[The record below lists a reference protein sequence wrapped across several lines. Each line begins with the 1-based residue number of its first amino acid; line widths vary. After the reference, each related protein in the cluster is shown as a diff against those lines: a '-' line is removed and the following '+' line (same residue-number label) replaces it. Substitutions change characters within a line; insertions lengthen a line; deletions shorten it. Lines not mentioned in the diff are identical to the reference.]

1 MEKVVIDRLMR
12 HLADV
17 KAPLAV
23 AQLYQLSDLSGPT
36 LARFRET
43 WPQIPVERRRKIL
56 GFLTEIA
63 ETNFEVNLEPVFRV
77 CITDPD
83 EEVRVGSIEGL
94 WESEDESLIASFLD
108 MAQSDPTVPVRAAAA
123 SALGQFVL
131 LGELD
136 RLPAQQRS
144 LIEEILLNLIRSPEE
159 SIDVRRRALEA
170 LACSSREEVTAI
182 IENAYSHDDRRMRV
196 AAVFA
201 MGRSLDA
208 QWEPL
213 LLDELQSHD
222 PELRYEAAR
231 ACGELELASAL
242 SSLAELL
249 EDPDREVQEASI
261 WALGQIGGQTA
272 HQILQT
278 HYQTIPKD
286 DRALRQALEEAFD
299 EVILASGTVQFPL
312 YGYQT
317 DVESERGSW
326 ADDWLDG
333 VARGQSDDDS
343 EDVWPDDFSR

>member
-1 MEKVVIDRLMR
+1 MEEMAINQLMR
-12 HLADV
+12 RLADV

-23 AQLYQLSDLSGPT
+23 AQLYQLSDLSGPA
-36 LARFRET
+36 LLRFRET

-63 ETNFEVNLEPVFRV
+63 ESNFEMNLESVFRA
-77 CITDPD
+77 CMTDPD
-83 EEVRVGSIEGL
+83 EEVRVRSVGGL
-94 WESEDESLIASFLD
+94 WESEDESLIESFLD
-108 MAQSDPTVPVRAAAA
+108 MAQSDPAVSVRAAAA

-136 RLPAQQRS
+136 RLPAQQRL
-144 LIEEILLNLIRSPEE
+144 LIEETLLNLIRSPEE
-159 SIDVRRRALEA
+159 SIDVRQRAVEA
-170 LACSSREEVTAI
+170 LACSSRKEVAAI
-182 IENAYSHDDRRMRV
+182 IENAYSHEDRRMRV

-222 PELRYEAAR
+222 TELRYEAVR
-231 ACGELELASAL
+231 ACGELELASAI
-242 SSLAELL
+242 SRLAELL
-249 EDPDREVQEASI
+249 DDADREVQEASV

-272 HQILQT
+272 RQILQT
-278 HYQTIPKD
+278 HYQTIPEDNK
-286 DRALRQALEEAFD
+286 ALREAFEEALD
-299 EVILASGTVQFPL
+299 EATLASGTVQFPL
-312 YGYQT
+312 YEYEG
-317 DVESERGSW
+317 DAEPERGSW

-333 VARGQSDDDS
+333 VARGQSDDEV